1 MSFSLH
7 TYTIEKIKTIF
18 CKIVS
23 GPRKRVQLCGEGA
36 QESRRDLVRDVRNV
50 RIDVDVPVAVG
61 VVIVGV

>member
-1 MSFSLH
+1 M
-7 TYTIEKIKTIF
+7 INKEKIKTIF
-18 CKIVS
+18 YKTVS

-36 QESRRDLVRDVRNV
+36 QESRRDHVRDVRNV